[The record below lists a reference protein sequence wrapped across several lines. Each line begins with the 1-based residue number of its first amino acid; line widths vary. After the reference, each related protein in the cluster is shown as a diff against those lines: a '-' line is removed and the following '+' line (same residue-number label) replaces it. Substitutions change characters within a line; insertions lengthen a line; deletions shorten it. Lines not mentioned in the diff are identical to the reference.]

1 MAGKIWEGMLYT
13 WLCKIFS
20 ALSRAVVL
28 AMMVLL
34 TDHLHKGRRL
44 IKQSG
49 PSAGDICRFYEKLY
63 KNEIKPRPVGISQL
77 FRQRPYHRALRFS
90 DSKVAKYLTTSE
102 YFPSW
107 QNSHCH
113 LANDWTYVEHKLSL
127 SQDKVVN
134 WRVNWPNMLHVCCST
149 PSIYGGIFILKN

>member
-1 MAGKIWEGMLYT
+1 MGGMLYT

-77 FRQRPYHRALRFS
+77 FRQRPFHRALSFS

-107 QNSHCH
+107 QIHTAIWLMIGHMLNTSFHSHKTR
-113 LANDWTYVEHKLSL
+113 W
-127 SQDKVVN
+127 
-134 WRVNWPNMLHVCCST
+134 
-149 PSIYGGIFILKN
+149 